1 MKVKNQV
8 LKQLLSATEQTKG
21 GHVMKTHST
30 DGNISNFETR
40 GSRRFTLVEL
50 LVTIAV
56 IAILAGMLLPALNSA
71 KVKAQTITCLNNQK
85 QISLA
90 LTQYTQDHSYYPWP
104 QDKNAKIDI
113 WGKLTGRNEDGI
125 TGTRYLE
132 TMKNNAGVLKIR
144 CPNRM
149 NQRASD
155 TSDSLMNA
163 YVFLGT
169 TGSGWTGFL
178 AATSAET
185 LPEGAMRPEKVR
197 KPSGKIPVIENQAS
211 RNDSGNGY
219 ISDYR
224 YLYNGEGNA
233 DAVEPVHGRLATAQ
247 FYDGHAAMV
256 DVVSDL
262 NAFNNNSRGSQ
273 IWQKYFATNKD

>member
-1 MKVKNQV
+1 
-8 LKQLLSATEQTKG
+8 
-21 GHVMKTHST
+21 MKTYSSS
-30 DGNISNFETR
+30 GNSLAFKCKSGN
-40 GSRRFTLVEL
+40 FTLVEL

-104 QDKNAKIDI
+104 QDKNGKIDI
-113 WGKLTGRNEDGI
+113 CCKLTGREENGI

-132 TMKNNAGVLKIR
+132 VMKNNPGVLKIR

-149 NQRASD
+149 NQRSSD
-155 TSDSLMNA
+155 SSDSLMNS

-169 TGSGWTGFL
+169 SGSGWTGFL
-178 AATSAET
+178 AATSAEV

-197 KPSGKIPVIENQAS
+197 KPSAKIPVIENQAS
-211 RNDSGNGY
+211 RNNSGTGY

-233 DAVEPVHGRLATAQ
+233 DVVEPVHGRLATAQ
-247 FYDGHAAMV
+247 FYDGHAAMI
-256 DVVSDL
+256 DVVSEL

-273 IWQKYFATNKD
+273 IWEKYFATNKD

>member
-1 MKVKNQV
+1 
-8 LKQLLSATEQTKG
+8 
-21 GHVMKTHST
+21 MKTHSSG
-30 DGNISNFETR
+30 GNSLAFKCKSGN
-40 GSRRFTLVEL
+40 FTLVEL

-104 QDKNAKIDI
+104 QDKNAKTKIDI
-113 WGKLTGRNEDGI
+113 WGKLTGRDENGI

-132 TMKNNAGVLKIR
+132 VMKNNPGVLKIR

-149 NQRASD
+149 NQRSSD
-155 TSDSLMNA
+155 GSDSLMNS

-169 TGSGWTGFL
+169 T
-178 AATSAET
+178 SA
-185 LPEGAMRPEKVR
+185 
-197 KPSGKIPVIENQAS
+197 KIPVIENQAS
-211 RNDSGNGY
+211 RNDSGMGY
-219 ISDYR
+219 ISDHR

-233 DAVEPVHGRLATAQ
+233 DVVEPVHGRLATAQ
-247 FYDGHAAMV
+247 FYDGHAAMI
-256 DVVSDL
+256 DVVSEL

-273 IWQKYFATNKD
+273 IWEKYFATNKD

>member
-1 MKVKNQV
+1 
-8 LKQLLSATEQTKG
+8 
-21 GHVMKTHST
+21 MKTHSSG
-30 DGNISNFETR
+30 GNSLAFKCKSGN
-40 GSRRFTLVEL
+40 FTLVEL

-104 QDKNAKIDI
+104 QDKNGKIDI
-113 WGKLTGRNEDGI
+113 WGKLTGRDENGI

-132 TMKNNAGVLKIR
+132 VMKNNPGVLKIR

-149 NQRASD
+149 NQRSSD
-155 TSDSLMNA
+155 GSDSLMNS

-169 TGSGWTGFL
+169 SKNGWTGFL
-178 AATSAET
+178 AATSAEV

-197 KPSGKIPVIENQAS
+197 KPSAKIPVIENQAS
-211 RNDSGNGY
+211 RNNSGTGY

-233 DAVEPVHGRLATAQ
+233 DEVEPVHGRLATAQ
-247 FYDGHAAMV
+247 FYDGHAAMI
-256 DVVSDL
+256 DVVSEL

-273 IWQKYFATNKD
+273 IWEKYFATNKD

>member
-1 MKVKNQV
+1 
-8 LKQLLSATEQTKG
+8 
-21 GHVMKTHST
+21 MKTHST
-30 DGNISNFETR
+30 GGNISPLETR
-40 GSRRFTLVEL
+40 GFRRFTLVEL

-71 KVKAQTITCLNNQK
+71 KGKAQTITCLNNQK

-256 DVVSDL
+256 DVVSEL

>member
-1 MKVKNQV
+1 MKNQV
-8 LKQLLSATEQTKG
+8 LEQLLSATEQTKG

-30 DGNISNFETR
+30 GGNISNFETR